1 SLTEALPNGYRLSDG
16 CAWARDLVDC
26 VHEHAEL
33 HLRIELKRFRRL
45 KEVHVMGTRA
55 EAVRQGLIDVG
66 EIGGPRLGIGH
77 GEVAPVFRLPARDGI
92 PPAIRQY
99 VLGRLCGTAS
109 SVLRSTE
116 PVTYADAVDV
126 PGMSDPQTGVL
137 LIRANPVF
145 RACKTH

>member
-55 EAVRQGLIDVG
+55 EAVRQGLMDVG

-77 GEVAPVFRLPARDGI
+77 GEVAPVLRLPARDGI

-99 VLGRLCGTAS
+99 VLGSLVRHSFLRPSIDRARYLCRRRRRAW
-109 SVLRSTE
+109 
-116 PVTYADAVDV
+116 DV
-126 PGMSDPQTGVL
+126 
-137 LIRANPVF
+137 
-145 RACKTH
+145 

>member
-1 SLTEALPNGYRLSDG
+1 
-16 CAWARDLVDC
+16 
-26 VHEHAEL
+26 
-33 HLRIELKRFRRL
+33 
-45 KEVHVMGTRA
+45 MGTRA

-77 GEVAPVFRLPARDGI
+77 GEVAPVLRLPARDGI

-145 RACKTH
+145 RACKTHSQDFGRS